1 MAWNRKVNT
10 EMACKGVVA
19 NLIKTGVAISSS
31 AILFACGD
39 DVTNESITQIVQD
52 NVAVVND
59 VSELPN
65 CTPENEGKQAFIRG
79 ENASRICVDG
89 AWFAFLA
96 NNSDKADDF
105 KCVAEPLIDGS
116 GIKILCNGDSIGV
129 VLNGFNGV
137 NGVQGIQGE
146 KGDKGFDGAN
156 GKSAYEIAKA
166 GGYMGTEEEWLVSLK
181 GADGTNGTNGKSAY
195 EIARDGGYTGTEEEW
210 LVSLKGADGTNGTNG
225 KSAYEIAKE
234 GGYTGTEE
242 EWLESLKGEKGDSGA
257 DACSVDRVGE
267 VITID
272 CGEKKVSFTG
282 EFVYGRLTDERDMK
296 TYKTVVIGEQ
306 TWMAE
311 NLNYFDTIA
320 MPALNKRSACYDWN
334 PVNCTISGRLYAW
347 STAMDSSGSF
357 SLNGKGCSF
366 GKKCTPAYPVRGIC
380 PEGWHLP
387 TKEDFQTLFTTVG
400 GRDIAGMMLKAVNRW
415 RTENYGPMD
424 TASTDAYGFSAIPS
438 GYYSSDTLY
447 KESSFGGYYGVCH
460 FWSSSQANNNDV
472 FVMELYGSQDYAY
485 LGTDKIGASG
495 KGRWDRLI
503 SVRCLKDSE

>member
-1 MAWNRKVNT
+1 MAWNRIVYRAALSLAFIFT
-10 EMACKGVVA
+10 
-19 NLIKTGVAISSS
+19 
-31 AILFACGD
+31 ACGD
-39 DVTNESITQIVQD
+39 EVTNQYVTQTLQEKTLIV
-52 NVAVVND
+52 AD
-59 VSELPN
+59 VSKLPD
-65 CTPENEGKQAFIRG
+65 CTSENEGQQALVRG

-89 AWFAFLA
+89 MWFTSFTNDL
-96 NNSDKADDF
+96 DKVDNF
-105 KCVAEPLIDGS
+105 KCVAEQLIDGS
-116 GIKILCNGDSIGV
+116 GLKILCNGDSIGV
-129 VLNGFNGV
+129 VLNGSNGT
-137 NGVQGIQGE
+137 NGTQGFQGE
-146 KGDKGFDGAN
+146 KGHDGVN
-156 GKSAYEIAKA
+156 GKSAYEIAKE
-166 GGYMGTEEEWLVSLK
+166 GGYTGTEEEWLASLK

-225 KSAYEIAKE
+225 KSAYEIAKA

-380 PEGWHLP
+380 PKGWHMP

-415 RTENYGPMD
+415 RTDSYGPID

-447 KESSFGGYYGVCH
+447 KESSFGGNYGVCH

>member
-1 MAWNRKVNT
+1 M
-10 EMACKGVVA
+10 
-19 NLIKTGVAISSS
+19 
-31 AILFACGD
+31 
-39 DVTNESITQIVQD
+39 
-52 NVAVVND
+52 
-59 VSELPN
+59 
-65 CTPENEGKQAFIRG
+65 
-79 ENASRICVDG
+79 
-89 AWFAFLA
+89 
-96 NNSDKADDF
+96 
-105 KCVAEPLIDGS
+105 
-116 GIKILCNGDSIGV
+116 
-129 VLNGFNGV
+129 
-137 NGVQGIQGE
+137 
-146 KGDKGFDGAN
+146 
-156 GKSAYEIAKA
+156 
-166 GGYMGTEEEWLVSLK
+166 SLK

>member
-166 GGYMGTEEEWLVSLK
+166 GGYM
-181 GADGTNGTNGKSAY
+181 
-195 EIARDGGYTGTEEEW
+195 GTEEEW